1 MVGGRSAARGR
12 RQPGARGARVAENRH
27 WQTLRVDLLLML
39 VALIW
44 GSTFIVVQDSVRL
57 TGPFTFLTLRFGI
70 AALALAIMFRRR
82 LVRLTRGEITSGAVI
97 GVFLFAGYA
106 LQTLSLQL
114 TTSSKVGFLTGL
126 YVVMVPPLALVVL
139 GQRPGRR
146 AVIGVVLATL
156 GLALLSLRDN
166 LDLAFGWGE
175 ALALGGA
182 AGFAAHIVAI
192 SKFAPRADPINLALV
207 QIAVTA
213 GLSAGV
219 APLVGEPLV
228 GPPAAVWGAALFLG
242 LVATAFALVVM
253 NRVQQ
258 FTSSTRAT
266 LIYALEPV
274 FAGIF
279 GYLAG
284 ETLSLPAW
292 IGCGLILAGMVSA
305 EVHPR
310 AAWRRYRERR
320 NPRPAA

>member
-1 MVGGRSAARGR
+1 MFGGMGAARG
-12 RQPGARGARVAENRH
+12 QARGWRSGFVGHPLWRA
-27 WQTLRVDLLLML
+27 LRVDLLLML

-44 GSTFIVVQDSVRL
+44 GSTFIVVQDSVSQ
-57 TGPFTFLTLRFGI
+57 TGPFTFLTIRFGI
-70 AALALAIMFRRR
+70 ATLGLAVVFRRR
-82 LVRLTRGEITSGAVI
+82 LARLTRREISSGAII

-126 YVVMVPPLALVVL
+126 YVVMVPPLALVLL

-146 AVIGVVLATL
+146 AVAGVVLATL
-156 GLALLSLRDN
+156 GLTLLSMRNN
-166 LDLAFGWGE
+166 LDLAFGPGE

-182 AGFAAHIVAI
+182 ICFAGHIVSI
-192 SKFAPRADPINLALV
+192 SKFAPQADAINLALV

-213 GLSAGV
+213 GLSALI
-219 APLVGEPLV
+219 APLAGEPLA
-228 GPPAAVWGAALFLG
+228 GPPPAVWGAALFLG
-242 LVATAFALVVM
+242 LIGTAFTLVVM

-258 FTSSTRAT
+258 FTTSTRAT

-284 ETLSLPAW
+284 ETLSVPAW
-292 IGCGLILAGMVSA
+292 IGCGLILAGMISA
-305 EVHPR
+305 ELRPGAV
-310 AAWRRYRERR
+310 WRRYRERR
-320 NPRPAA
+320 SLHPSA